1 MHKNFQ
7 TLQNTNPSSM
17 KKANPKEKL
26 FPIRLGFYRNPSE
39 YADRTT
45 SDRDYGLKSSKG
57 SGTPFPQKSKKL
69 DTAALTAKLET
80 DSLLRSELSDL
91 SVVISDSKMSSEPQ
105 VASITTTEP
114 TFEMRRK
121 QFDEGEFT
129 ICKGRKLSQDF
140 HHVDEDENHAVHTTL
155 NAKDN
160 IPYSNFMDLKN
171 FCDQNNIKF
180 CKGFDG

>member
-1 MHKNFQ
+1 MHKKFQ

-17 KKANPKEKL
+17 KKTNPKEKL

-57 SGTPFPQKSKKL
+57 SGTPFPQKAKKL

-91 SVVISDSKMSSEPQ
+91 SIVISERKVSEPQ
-105 VASITTTEP
+105 MASITTTEP
-114 TFEMRRK
+114 TFTMRRK
-121 QFDEGEFT
+121 LFDEGEFT
-129 ICKGRKLSQDF
+129 ICKGRKLCQDF
-140 HHVDEDENHAVHTTL
+140 HHVEDENHTVHTML

-171 FCDQNNIKF
+171 FCNQNNIKF
-180 CKGFDG
+180 SKGFDG